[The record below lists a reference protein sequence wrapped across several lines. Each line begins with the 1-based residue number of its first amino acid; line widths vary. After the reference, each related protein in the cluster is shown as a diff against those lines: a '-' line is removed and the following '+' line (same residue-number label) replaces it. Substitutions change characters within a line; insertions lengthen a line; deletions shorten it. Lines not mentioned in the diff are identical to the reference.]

1 MVNLVEDTDYKIVD
15 NFFDE
20 NYFRQLQDNIIHNVH
35 EPFPWHFVEHINSN
49 HTDNDTECYFEHLA
63 YLHEPRSNLYY
74 LLQELY
80 QYFEIKSLIRIKANC
95 YPSKENLVTH
105 APHSDLDFEH
115 RGAIIYLNTNNG
127 FTILE
132 DGTKI
137 ESVAN
142 RVLFFDASRE
152 HSSTNCT
159 DAKARFNINVN
170 YL

>member
-1 MVNLVEDTDYKIVD
+1 MNNLIEGRDYKIVD

-20 NYFRQLQDNIIHNVH
+20 HYFKELQDAVIHNRD
-35 EPFPWHFVEHINSN
+35 EQFPWHFVEHINSN
-49 HTDNDTECYFEHLA
+49 HTEQDNECYFEHVA
-63 YLHEPRSNLYY
+63 YLREPRSQLYY
-74 LLQELY
+74 LLQDLWS
-80 QYFEIKSLIRIKANC
+80 YFEMKALIRIKANC
-95 YPSKENLVTH
+95 YPSKESLITH

-127 FTILE
+127 LTILE

-142 RVLFFDASRE
+142 RVLFFDASKE

-159 DAKARFNINVN
+159 NAKARFNINVN